1 MLFRKKDALVGLDIG
16 SRSVKVAEIA
26 EFKNG
31 PKLKRFAMADIPA
44 GAIEDGVVSDP
55 DTVAETIRQL
65 FKSNQI
71 KETNVAVSIG
81 GYSVI
86 VKKVS
91 VQTMTE
97 EQLHETIHFEAEQY
111 IPFDISDVNL
121 DFQILGPNENN
132 PSQMNVFLVA
142 AKREMIND
150 YINLVTLAGLNPCI
164 IDIEAFALQNIFEAN
179 YDIRNENIALIDI
192 GASKTSLNIIKDESS
207 VFMRDVAL
215 GCLQVN
221 QKIMSLLNCS
231 YDEAE
236 LIKLGEPSKKISAA
250 ELQKIVGCGGRG
262 LVHGNPTRPGL
273 LLHELPRRPDQT
285 DHPER
290 RRGECRGVSRKARR
304 RVLGECRDHQ
314 PVQKVYGRREELRPG
329 IHPPNRPPGGHRH
342 GVGHEKS
349 GRQMIRINLLPFR
362 SSRKKENV
370 RRQLSIFLLS
380 VILVV
385 VGIFGGNLLLSN
397 QIDSLNQRI
406 TTASAELE
414 KYDSI
419 NREIEEIKRKLENLN
434 KKMDII
440 RELEASR
447 YEPVRLMDAMTKVT
461 VEKRMWFTHMDTKTD
476 VINISGNA
484 MDDKTVAD
492 FMVRLEGCGLF
503 SAVSLKTLKQI
514 ETAEDDA
521 QEL

>member
-26 EFKNG
+26 ELKNG
-31 PKLKRFAMADIPA
+31 SKLKRFAMADIPA

-142 AKREMIND
+142 AKREMVND

-179 YDIRNENIALIDI
+179 YDIGNENIALIDI

-221 QKIMSLLNCS
+221 QKIMSLLSCS

-250 ELQKIVGCGGRG
+250 ELQKIVGAVVGDWCTEIRRALDFFYTNYPDDQIKRIILSGGGANVAEFREKLAAESSASVETISPFKKF
-262 LVHGNPTRPGL
+262 LV
-273 LLHELPRRPDQT
+273 D
-285 DHPER
+285 
-290 RRGECRGVSRKARR
+290 
-304 RVLGECRDHQ
+304 
-314 PVQKVYGRREELRPG
+314 
-329 IHPPNRPPGGHRH
+329 
-342 GVGHEKS
+342 EKS
-349 GRQMIRINLLPFR
+349 YDPEFIRLIAPQAAIAMGLAM
-362 SSRKKENV
+362 RKV
-370 RRQLSIFLLS
+370 
-380 VILVV
+380 
-385 VGIFGGNLLLSN
+385 
-397 QIDSLNQRI
+397 
-406 TTASAELE
+406 
-414 KYDSI
+414 
-419 NREIEEIKRKLENLN
+419 
-434 KKMDII
+434 
-440 RELEASR
+440 
-447 YEPVRLMDAMTKVT
+447 
-461 VEKRMWFTHMDTKTD
+461 
-476 VINISGNA
+476 
-484 MDDKTVAD
+484 DDK
-492 FMVRLEGCGLF
+492 
-503 SAVSLKTLKQI
+503 
-514 ETAEDDA
+514 
-521 QEL
+521 